1 MPILKIQDILDVT
14 IQVRKPGVISV
25 LPSDDAWD
33 RAKAVLMNLKERASL
48 PVVLHTESV
57 AETIMSVRRRN
68 GLVGLDPSIKDTD
81 PPRYGDN
88 EILIPAFRIGV
99 RTAAQTVELANEIAD
114 YMRGVGLVVNVFD
127 AVTES

>member
-1 MPILKIQDILDVT
+1 MTILKIQDILDVT
-14 IQVRKPGVISV
+14 IQVGKPGVISV

-57 AETIMSVRRRN
+57 AQTIMRVHQRN
-68 GLVGLDPSIKDTD
+68 GVTGLDPSIKNTT

-88 EILIPAFRIGV
+88 EVLIPAFRIGV
-99 RTAAQTVELANEIAD
+99 KTAAQTVELANELAD